1 MKITRKRLISLIK
14 EAMYDPRQGL
24 QKRQQAY
31 SALPLEDQEAIDP
44 LLSSDDEFSREQGEM
59 FVDSMTD
66 YQGRFGGKADREDYD
81 MIDVN
86 YILSEIPELARVRDE
101 VPDIFNRVIHT
112 IRSGYI
118 HVRSSEVSKGVVP
131 TLSDTS
137 TIQVYDISS
146 IPPGGTY
153 DPKTSLARSHWHNYV
168 YDRLNQNHPPIGA
181 FQNDPKNREESQQA
195 ARKLIQFM
203 LDQGAQVDLET
214 V

>member
-1 MKITRKRLISLIK
+1 MKITKRQLIRLIK

-31 SALPLEDQEAIDP
+31 SDLPPEAREKIDP
-44 LLSSDDEFSREQGEM
+44 LTTSSDVASQKQGHGLIDALTGYEGRRGG
-59 FVDSMTD
+59 
-66 YQGRFGGKADREDYD
+66 YQDTKDYD

-86 YILSEIPELARVRDE
+86 YILSEIPELARLRDE

-118 HVRSSEVSKGVVP
+118 HVRSAEVSKGVVP
-131 TLSDTS
+131 TLSDMS

-181 FQNDPKNREESQQA
+181 FQNDPKNYEESQQA
-195 ARKLIQFM
+195 SRKLIQFM
-203 LDQGAQVDLET
+203 LDQGAQVDLE
-214 V
+214 VI

>member
-1 MKITRKRLISLIK
+1 MKITRKRLIRLIK

-31 SALPLEDQEAIDP
+31 DEFPPETRDKLETF
-44 LLSSDDEFSREQGEM
+44 LSSDDEVNQKQGHSLI
-59 FVDSMTD
+59 DSLTGYEGRRGG
-66 YQGRFGGKADREDYD
+66 YQDPKDYD

-86 YILSEIPELARVRDE
+86 YILSEIPELSRLRDE

-131 TLSDTS
+131 TLSDMS

-168 YDRLNQNHPPIGA
+168 HDRLNQNHPPIGA
-181 FQNDPKNREESQQA
+181 FQNDPKNHEESQQA
-195 ARKLIQFM
+195 SRKLIQFM
-203 LDQGAQVDLET
+203 LDQGAQVDLEAM
-214 V
+214 